1 MKREVEGV
9 RCVVILHDVVKRT
22 QRLPRAAE
30 PQIAVVLLD
39 PVLLLGLMGSEHRE
53 VEGSVLL

>member
-1 MKREVEGV
+1 VNTEKLRLRV
-9 RCVVILHDVVKRT
+9 VVILHGIKRT